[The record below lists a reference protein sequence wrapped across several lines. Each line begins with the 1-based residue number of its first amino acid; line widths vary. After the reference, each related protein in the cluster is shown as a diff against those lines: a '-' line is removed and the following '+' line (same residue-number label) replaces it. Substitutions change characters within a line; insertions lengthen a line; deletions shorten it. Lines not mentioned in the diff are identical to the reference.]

1 MSKRLPKGKRQEIEQ
16 LAATLWL
23 LPTKLRYRF
32 FSAFHDD
39 LHRFFSE
46 SEEERE
52 VVGDAAVTVG
62 VSGTMQVR
70 WAGKRAEA
78 ELAFGLPPVRF
89 RVCLSKAGRFRVEV
103 DDGEKAL
110 ETLIAVVK
118 GMRKAE
124 RDYLWTLIDE
134 TLADYE
140 DYLMAHDPELRRL
153 LDEAY
158 AEIERGNYV
167 TLSSLIK

>member
-39 LHRFFSE
+39 LRRFFSE

-89 RVCLSKAGRFRVEV
+89 KVRLSRAGRFQVQV
-103 DDGEKAL
+103 DDEKVV
-110 ETLIAVVK
+110 ETLIAIVK
-118 GMRKAE
+118 GMRKSE

-140 DYLMAHDPELRRL
+140 DYLMAHDPELRRR

-167 TLSSLIK
+167 TLSSLTQ

>member
-39 LHRFFSE
+39 LRRFFSE
-46 SEEERE
+46 EEQEG
-52 VVGDAAVTVG
+52 VGDAAVTVG

-78 ELAFGLPPVRF
+78 ELSFALPPVRF
-89 RVCLSKAGRFRVEV
+89 RMRLGKSGRFQVQV
-103 DDGEKAL
+103 DDEKVV
-110 ETLIAVVK
+110 ETLIAIVK
-118 GMRKAE
+118 GMKKAE
-124 RDYLWTLIDE
+124 RDYLWTLMDE
-134 TLADYE
+134 ALADYE
-140 DYLMAHDPELRRL
+140 DYLMAHDPELRRR

-167 TLSSLIK
+167 ALSSLK